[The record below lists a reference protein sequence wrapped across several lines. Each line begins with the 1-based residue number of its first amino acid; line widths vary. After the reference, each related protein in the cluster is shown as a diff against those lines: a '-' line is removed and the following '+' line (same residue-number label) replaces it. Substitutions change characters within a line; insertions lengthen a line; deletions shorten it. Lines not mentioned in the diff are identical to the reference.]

1 MAKYYTIE
9 LTEKQYYHIH
19 NALNCYGYDVVGA
32 RLSGQ
37 IQLHNATVKA
47 LDNHEVSSRRKML
60 QAEERKLV
68 YLLKQN
74 KKGEKNVI

>member
-9 LTEKQYYHIH
+9 LTGKQLEHIS
-19 NALNCYGYDVVGA
+19 NALDFYGYDVEKNKLPGE
-32 RLSGQ
+32 
-37 IQLHNATVKA
+37 IQLHNATLKA
-47 LDNHEVSSRRKML
+47 VDNYEVSSRRKML

>member
-1 MAKYYTIE
+1 MAKYYTVE

-68 YLLKQN
+68 YLLEQN
-74 KKGEKNVI
+74 N

>member
-1 MAKYYTIE
+1 MAKYYTVE

-68 YLLKQN
+68 NLLEQNN
-74 KKGEKNVI
+74 KKENN